1 MWKTDVSITYQD
13 DKGNMTIIDEVVNT
27 HDQKLAIG
35 IVYDRYKISDKMS
48 KFEKF
53 ETVARSFYD
62 STKCGDHKLGCDCT
76 NWEEE

>member
-35 IVYDRYKISDKMS
+35 VVYDRYKISAKMS
-48 KFEKF
+48 KF
-53 ETVARSFYD
+53 
-62 STKCGDHKLGCDCT
+62 
-76 NWEEE
+76 